1 MARGR
6 KKAKA
11 LAANHPGVVRMIE
24 DEEFRAAFHDAVG
37 SARATLSRLQSH
49 KSPSKL
55 LAEDHKLQKEVA
67 EAIDKLHE
75 ATGAL
80 ADVRSTVAK
89 KEKRH
94 RGRKLFAA
102 VTRRDGRVSLPPARG
117 CATRRW
123 TGSSAP
129 RRSSSTRRRP
139 RCRRLGLGSSASTE
153 STVTA

>member
-67 EAIDKLHE
+67 DAIDKLHA

-80 ADVRSTVAK
+80 ADVRSSVAK

-94 RGRKLFAA
+94 RGRKLFAV
-102 VTRRDGRVSLPPARG
+102 VTVGTVVSFAACPWLRDKALDRLFGAEEEFQYSPPPAVPP
-117 CATRRW
+117 
-123 TGSSAP
+123 TGTDAP
-129 RRSSSTRRRP
+129 
-139 RCRRLGLGSSASTE
+139 ASTE